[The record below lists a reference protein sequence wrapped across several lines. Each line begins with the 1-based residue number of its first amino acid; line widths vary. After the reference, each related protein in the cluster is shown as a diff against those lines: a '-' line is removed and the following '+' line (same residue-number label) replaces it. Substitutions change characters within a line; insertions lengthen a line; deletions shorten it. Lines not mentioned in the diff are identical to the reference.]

1 MTPRQMI
8 CEVCKTPME
17 EEVTDFTVDL
27 NGEQLLLEDVPVW
40 VCPQCDSVLVEDEIV
55 EAVEDM
61 LAHLD
66 KVAADAE
73 EDG

>member
-1 MTPRQMI
+1 MI